1 MRFDDRGREIP
12 DKSVVEVPLK
22 FSRPLSIQE
31 EIKRFVRTEMSR
43 QAQEGGM
50 ETFEEAEDF
59 DVDEDEDFR
68 SPYELTMM
76 QEERIVPPDAS
87 NLERQKGGKHG
98 EASNANVSGNGSG
111 NSGSGVGGAREVGS
125 QAFESPSGGKRGE
138 SAEGIRQ
145 AGGDVASQDRTS

>member
-22 FSRPLSIQE
+22 FSRPLTIQE

-43 QAQEGGM
+43 QAAEGGF

-76 QEERIVPPDAS
+76 QEERIVAPDAS
-87 NLERQKGGKHG
+87 NLERQKGR
-98 EASNANVSGNGSG
+98 SNEDRSDSRGTGSDQAVSGAIREDAKAEVIGKPVAGGREESKGTSG
-111 NSGSGVGGAREVGS
+111 NMQQGA
-125 QAFESPSGGKRGE
+125 K
-138 SAEGIRQ
+138 
-145 AGGDVASQDRTS
+145 